1 MHAPNLMDSPCV
13 CVMVDHGHSMYYR
26 TGFELNQGCDGDVN
40 LKLKGGTKEGEGA
53 KRDVKEMGACTY
65 YML

>member
-1 MHAPNLMDSPCV
+1 
-13 CVMVDHGHSMYYR
+13 MVDHGHSMYYR

-40 LKLKGGTKEGEGA
+40 LKLKGGMKEGEGA
-53 KRDVKEMGACTY
+53 KRAVKEMGACTY